1 PVHCRRTAAVAA
13 VSRRFHRFEFSRS
26 DIDARAVVY
35 RPARDTARRNAM
47 RLRAAINPLL
57 LRRGGRDTKK
67 KFPFQCGADGVV
79 AHRNIIGERPPRL
92 RHFGSFAP
100 FVYWRS
106 LPSSRGGEYS
116 LLQPELGAATIYFV
130 MFTIVI
136 LGFLVMAT
144 DVGRMYL
151 IQGELQTAADAAA
164 LASAMRLVGTANAAL
179 HASDLVTASFDS
191 TTGNDNRF
199 NLRMNQIG
207 VSGGAGLVTET
218 GW

>member
-1 PVHCRRTAAVAA
+1 
-13 VSRRFHRFEFSRS
+13 
-26 DIDARAVVY
+26 
-35 RPARDTARRNAM
+35 M

-164 LASAMRLVGTANAAL
+164 LASATRLTGTLNATTDAG
-179 HASDLVTASFDS
+179 DQVTASLDS
-191 TTGNDNRF
+191 TTGNVNHVLPITVAKMPSR
-199 NLRMNQIG
+199 G
-207 VSGGAGLVTET
+207 VRIDATCCQPWVAGSYTSTSLKSRGSSPPKT
-218 GW
+218 